1 MAKLYSDSQESAEF
15 QLQEANDTGID
26 FDGIFAK
33 FENLSAE
40 TRQQL
45 IVEESALKTSKT
57 TVDAISDILMELP
70 EFKDQGIQVDKN
82 ISDTLLT
89 LLEISLTSSDP
100 EAAPVGIQILNKHC
114 YTPSLIEH
122 EPQVRRSIEL
132 KQQILEDLFGWQLLA
147 IDEDLFNDQQ
157 DKKQFLKT
165 LMGVEE
171 NEHKTE
177 IKEQRS
183 GGRRVKKR

>member
-1 MAKLYSDSQESAEF
+1 MENDS
-15 QLQEANDTGID
+15 GID

-33 FENLSAE
+33 FENLPAE

-89 LLEISLTSSDP
+89 LLEITLTSSNP
-100 EAAPVGIQILNKHC
+100 EAPPVGIQILNKHC
-114 YTPSLIEH
+114 YTPSIIEL
-122 EPQVRRSIEL
+122 EPQVRRSIDL
-132 KQQILEDLFGWQLLA
+132 KQQILEDLFGWQLLT
-147 IDEDLFNDQQ
+147 IDEDLFNNQQ
-157 DKKQFLKT
+157 DKTTFLKT

-171 NEHKTE
+171 NTNEAVN
-177 IKEQRS
+177 KEERE
-183 GGRRVKKR
+183 GGRRVKRKSGNVNKNRVD